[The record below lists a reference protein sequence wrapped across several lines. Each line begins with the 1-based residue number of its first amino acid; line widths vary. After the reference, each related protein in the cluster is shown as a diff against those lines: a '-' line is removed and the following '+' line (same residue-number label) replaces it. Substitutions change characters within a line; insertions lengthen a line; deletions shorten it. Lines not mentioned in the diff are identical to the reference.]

1 MIKLENTEVVGQE
14 HAIRG
19 ARNPMNSS
27 KIFAKNTYPIM
38 KEKDTFEQQ
47 DVFK

>member
-1 MIKLENTEVVGQE
+1 MIKLENTEVTGWE

-27 KIFAKNTYPIM
+27 KIFSEKNMPYYEREGYI
-38 KEKDTFEQQ
+38 
-47 DVFK
+47 